1 MTEHSPVGYTAAE
14 QAAVHDELKEFLGS
28 DDGDSDDEEDEDY
41 VDDGEEDD
49 DGDSDS
55 EEEPA
60 AVGSPESRK
69 RKREGDE
76 AEDEGEG
83 AGTSHLAQRLKRS
96 AGNDGEDAS
105 KQDTAFTTAAKDEDG
120 SYNYSNENSHPTEN
134 ADYDEDELEREMLE
148 AFEDGGYDEN
158 AEDAIGADD
167 G

>member
-28 DDGDSDDEEDEDY
+28 DDDDSDDEEDEDY

-49 DGDSDS
+49 DAGNDS

-60 AVGSPESRK
+60 ALASPESRK

-76 AEDEGEG
+76 EAEGESEG
-83 AGTSHLAQRLKRS
+83 AGTAPLAQRLKRT
-96 AGNDGEDAS
+96 AGDDGEDTS
-105 KQDTAFTTAAKDEDG
+105 KQDTMITTRPSDEDD
-120 SYNYSNENSHPTEN
+120 SYNQSSYTEN
-134 ADYDEDELEREMLE
+134 ADYDEDELEREMLA
-148 AFEDGGYDEN
+148 AFENGDFDEN
-158 AEDAIGADD
+158 AKDAIGADN